1 MVVPPP
7 EFVVDNLLPVGL
19 TVLAGKQKVGK
30 SWLLLDLALA
40 ITSGNPFLGIP
51 TQQGDVLYLALENHL
66 PRLFD
71 RLSKLAPHGSWGG
84 DHLTFCTAMPNLAE
98 GGVEVI
104 RKWLEEAPN
113 PRLVMLDVFGR
124 AAPENKSKRDEYSH
138 ITQVLGELQALAF
151 EYGISLTIVHHVRKG
166 GVEEGG
172 DPFDGVMGST
182 AMTSNADAT
191 LMLERRRMGDEG
203 CLALTGR
210 DVSERRVALRFDSE
224 TFRWH
229 LDEVESGAAPAL
241 SPEEGKV
248 LDAIR
253 KGMSKPTEI
262 AKYLNKGRTAV
273 YAQLNTLC
281 EQGLIEKASEGVYTV
296 VSSDLELSEYPQNNG
311 AAHDMFLDLI

>member
-1 MVVPPP
+1 
-7 EFVVDNLLPVGL
+7 
-19 TVLAGKQKVGK
+19 
-30 SWLLLDLALA
+30 
-40 ITSGNPFLGIP
+40 
-51 TQQGDVLYLALENHL
+51 
-66 PRLFD
+66 
-71 RLSKLAPHGSWGG
+71 
-84 DHLTFCTAMPNLAE
+84 
-98 GGVEVI
+98 
-104 RKWLEEAPN
+104 
-113 PRLVMLDVFGR
+113 
-124 AAPENKSKRDEYSH
+124 
-138 ITQVLGELQALAF
+138 
-151 EYGISLTIVHHVRKG
+151 
-166 GVEEGG
+166 
-172 DPFDGVMGST
+172 MGST